1 VTPWSFKPA
10 RLPSFWVGMPN
21 VPGGVARLMIT
32 DDFGWAVDIPALQW
46 SVSFANAEH

>member
-1 VTPWSFKPA
+1 MLSWRFKPA
-10 RLPSFWVGMPN
+10 RLPSYWVGTPN

-32 DDFGWAVDIPALQW
+32 DNFGWAVDLPSAQW